1 VARDHRPPSRS
12 VKARHL
18 LPNDR
23 AGERGGARHTQN
35 QIEQIHTGGSERR
48 AKQKSSSPY
57 AGGSNRQQHGKH
69 SRYQRGVPPQKSFIF
84 LLVFLGFDAKHIARL
99 PGSIQGLATIF
110 KKAKGDNQLRREQF
124 TFYRSYYDALK
135 NLPEKE
141 RAKVLFAILEYA
153 LDEQEQNNL
162 EGVCAACFL
171 LIRPTLDSGRIKAA
185 NRKNKAKTS
194 EEQNENKAETNEEQ
208 TKNKTETRAEQNRKE
223 KEKEKER
230 EVEKEREI
238 EVESEYDSIT
248 PNPSYDLTDDELR
261 RLRQEQQDVETAAKR
276 VGLPVSAM
284 SDYDTM
290 DNLRAE
296 HGADNLL
303 KAIGRIQGAAEKCR
317 SWRYISGILRKEKT
331 AGYTWAERAAE
342 SGGRTAGDE
351 QVLTRNPFALQ
362 SLKCRGSVT

>member
-1 VARDHRPPSRS
+1 MALLAGQTVSNMASIAGISGAFLLKSRS
-12 VKARHL
+12 
-18 LPNDR
+18 
-23 AGERGGARHTQN
+23 
-35 QIEQIHTGGSERR
+35 
-48 AKQKSSSPY
+48 
-57 AGGSNRQQHGKH
+57 
-69 SRYQRGVPPQKSFIF
+69 SFSLF
-84 LLVFLGFDAKHIARL
+84 FLGFDAKHLARL
-99 PGSIQGLATIF
+99 PCSIQGLATIL
-110 KKAKGDNQLRREQF
+110 KKAKGDNRLRREQF

-153 LDEQEQNNL
+153 LDEQEQNKL

-185 NRKNKAKTS
+185 NRKNKTKTN
-194 EEQNENKAETNEEQ
+194 EEQNENKAET
-208 TKNKTETRAEQNRKE
+208 KAEQNC
-223 KEKEKER
+223 KER
-230 EVEKEREI
+230 EVEEEREVKKER

-303 KAIGRIQGAAEKCR
+303 KAISRIQGAAEKCR
-317 SWRYISGILRKEKT
+317 SWRYVGGILRKEKT
-331 AGYTWAERAAE
+331 AGYTWAERASE
-342 SGGRTAGDE
+342 SGGGTAGDAE

>member
-1 VARDHRPPSRS
+1 M
-12 VKARHL
+12 
-18 LPNDR
+18 
-23 AGERGGARHTQN
+23 
-35 QIEQIHTGGSERR
+35 
-48 AKQKSSSPY
+48 
-57 AGGSNRQQHGKH
+57 
-69 SRYQRGVPPQKSFIF
+69 
-84 LLVFLGFDAKHIARL
+84 
-99 PGSIQGLATIF
+99 
-110 KKAKGDNQLRREQF
+110 RREQF

-162 EGVCAACFL
+162 EGICAACFL

-194 EEQNENKAETNEEQ
+194 EEQNENKTETNEEQ
-208 TKNKTETRAEQNRKE
+208 TKNKTKTKAEQNRKE
-223 KEKEKER
+223 KEKESER
-230 EVEKEREI
+230 EVEKEREV
-238 EVESEYDSIT
+238 EVESEHDSIT

-303 KAIGRIQGAAEKCR
+303 KAINRIQGAAEKCR
-317 SWRYISGILRKEKT
+317 SWRYVSGILRKEKT

-342 SGGRTAGDE
+342 SGGGTAGDAE

-362 SLKCRGSVT
+362 SLKCRGNIT

>member
-1 VARDHRPPSRS
+1 M
-12 VKARHL
+12 
-18 LPNDR
+18 
-23 AGERGGARHTQN
+23 
-35 QIEQIHTGGSERR
+35 
-48 AKQKSSSPY
+48 
-57 AGGSNRQQHGKH
+57 
-69 SRYQRGVPPQKSFIF
+69 
-84 LLVFLGFDAKHIARL
+84 
-99 PGSIQGLATIF
+99 
-110 KKAKGDNQLRREQF
+110 RREQF

-153 LDEQEQNNL
+153 LDEQEQNKL

-185 NRKNKAKTS
+185 NRKNKTKTN
-194 EEQNENKAETNEEQ
+194 EEQNENKA
-208 TKNKTETRAEQNRKE
+208 ETRAEQNRKE
-223 KEKEKER
+223 KEKER
-230 EVEKEREI
+230 ECEKEKERE
-238 EVESEYDSIT
+238 YDSSST
-248 PNPSYDLTDDELR
+248 PVPPLTDDELR

-317 SWRYISGILRKEKT
+317 SWRYVSGILRKEKSV
-331 AGYTWAERAAE
+331 GYTWSERAAE
-342 SGGRTAGDE
+342 SGGGTAGDAE

-362 SLKCRGSVT
+362 SLKCREGVT

>member
-1 VARDHRPPSRS
+1 M
-12 VKARHL
+12 
-18 LPNDR
+18 
-23 AGERGGARHTQN
+23 
-35 QIEQIHTGGSERR
+35 
-48 AKQKSSSPY
+48 
-57 AGGSNRQQHGKH
+57 
-69 SRYQRGVPPQKSFIF
+69 
-84 LLVFLGFDAKHIARL
+84 
-99 PGSIQGLATIF
+99 
-110 KKAKGDNQLRREQF
+110 RREQF

-162 EGVCAACFL
+162 EGICAACFL

-185 NRKNKAKTS
+185 NRKNKA
-194 EEQNENKAETNEEQ
+194 ETNEEQ
-208 TKNKTETRAEQNRKE
+208 TKNKTKTKAEQNRKE
-223 KEKEKER
+223 KEVEKER
-230 EVEKEREI
+230 EVEVEKER

-248 PNPSYDLTDDELR
+248 PNPYYDLTDDELR

-303 KAIGRIQGAAEKCR
+303 KAINRIQGAAEKCR
-317 SWRYISGILRKEKT
+317 SWRYVGGILRKEKS

-342 SGGRTAGDE
+342 SGGGTAGDE

-362 SLKCRGSVT
+362 SLKCREGIT